1 MGLSGV
7 VAFLFVIE
15 PSVHLTD
22 PGRAGVMP
30 CQSGLSRT
38 SEKRNA
44 MATCPIC
51 KSDAEEIKSGFI
63 DGKTFRCAKH
73 GEFQVSDSVFN
84 VPALMDADTS
94 QWETALKNAA
104 WRADPGLRPRILS
117 YDF

>member
-1 MGLSGV
+1 MLAIV
-7 VAFLFVIE
+7 QIWDAQNQEVTR
-15 PSVHLTD
+15 SVGAT
-22 PGRAGVMP
+22 
-30 CQSGLSRT
+30 SRRIV
-38 SEKRNA
+38 SKIA
-44 MATCPIC
+44 
-51 KSDAEEIKSGFI
+51 KVLH

-73 GEFQVSDSVFN
+73 GEFQVSDSVLN

>member
-1 MGLSGV
+1 MGFNRRKLEDQRREAAEKEAASR
-7 VAFLFVIE
+7 
-15 PSVHLTD
+15 
-22 PGRAGVMP
+22 RASDAQV
-30 CQSGLSRT
+30 L
-38 SEKRNA
+38 EDA

-73 GEFQVSDSVFN
+73 GEYQVSVLK
-84 VPALMDADTS
+84 VPALMDSS
-94 QWETALKNAA
+94 QWEAALKNAA

>member
-1 MGLSGV
+1 
-7 VAFLFVIE
+7 
-15 PSVHLTD
+15 
-22 PGRAGVMP
+22 
-30 CQSGLSRT
+30 
-38 SEKRNA
+38 

-51 KSDAEEIKSGFI
+51 KSDAAEEIKSGFI

-73 GEFQVSDSVFN
+73 GEFQVSDSVLN

-94 QWETALKNAA
+94 QWEAALKKAA

>member
-1 MGLSGV
+1 
-7 VAFLFVIE
+7 
-15 PSVHLTD
+15 
-22 PGRAGVMP
+22 
-30 CQSGLSRT
+30 
-38 SEKRNA
+38 

-73 GEFQVSDSVFN
+73 GEYQVSDSVLK